1 MNMTVTVDKKLFN
14 SLKASQLAYSLKRR
28 EVIKQ
33 SGDAQHHAKRAI
45 FALQRG
51 DKAEAAERLNS
62 ARKIFAQLEKQYKKD
77 PGLFAEGSY
86 EAGLEEFVEAELF
99 SQFIETRKIGTIK
112 GLKVPNDVY
121 VAGLCDVPGELQ
133 RYAIKAATVRDFKLA
148 QDCATAATLI
158 LSELVEFNLTSYLRT
173 KFDQAKQAMHR
184 LEQVVYEVSL
194 QK

>member
-1 MNMTVTVDKKLFN
+1 MPVSVDKKLF
-14 SLKASQLAYSLKRR
+14 SMLKASQLAYAGKRR

-51 DKAEAAERLNS
+51 DAAEARERLDS
-62 ARKIFAQLEKQYKKD
+62 ARKIFTQLEKQYQKD
-77 PGLFAEGSY
+77 PGLFSEGSY
-86 EAGLEEFVEAELF
+86 QAGLEEFVEAELF
-99 SQFIETRKIGTIK
+99 RQFVETKKIGAIK
-112 GLKVPNDVY
+112 GLQVSNDIY

-133 RYAIKAATVRDFKLA
+133 RYAIKAATARDFTLA
-148 QDCATAATLI
+148 QECATAATLI

-184 LEQVVYEVSL
+184 LEQIVYEISL

>member
-1 MNMTVTVDKKLFN
+1 MTVSVDKKLF
-14 SLKASQLAYSLKRR
+14 STLKASQLAYASKRR

-51 DKAEAAERLNS
+51 DAVEACERLDS
-62 ARKIFAQLEKQYKKD
+62 ARKIFIALEKQYQKD

-86 EAGLEEFVEAELF
+86 QAGLEEFVEADVF
-99 SQFIETRKIGTIK
+99 RQFVETKKIGMVKGIK
-112 GLKVPNDVY
+112 VSNDVY
-121 VAGLCDVPGELQ
+121 IAGLCDVPGELQ
-133 RYAIKAATVRDFKLA
+133 RYAIKAATARDFALV
-148 QDCATAATLI
+148 QDCAAAATQI
-158 LSELVEFNLTSYLRT
+158 LHELVEFNLTSYLRT

-184 LEQVVYEVSL
+184 LEQVVYETSL

>member
-1 MNMTVTVDKKLFN
+1 MVVTVDKKLF
-14 SLKASQLAYSLKRR
+14 STLKASQLAYATKRR

-51 DKAEAAERLNS
+51 DAKEAEERLDS
-62 ARKIFAQLEKQYKKD
+62 ARKIFGQLEKQYQKD
-77 PGLFAEGSY
+77 PNLFSEGSY
-86 EAGLEEFVEAELF
+86 QAGLEEFAEAELF
-99 SQFIETRKIGTIK
+99 RQFIVTKKIGAIK
-112 GLKVPNDVY
+112 GLKVSNDIY

-133 RYAIKAATVRDFKLA
+133 RYAIKAATARDFKLV

-158 LSELVEFNLTSYLRT
+158 LNELVEFNLTSYLRT

-184 LEQVVYEVSL
+184 LEQVVYETSL
-194 QK
+194 RN